1 MIDRLRKNAKL
12 SDNGSIAKPNYLALL
27 VVKVDSAVKTADSLN
42 ITNIS
47 VVMLAVFLLEFI
59 NVYAF

>member
-1 MIDRLRKNAKL
+1 MIDRLQKNAIL

-27 VVKVDSAVKTADSLN
+27 VVKVDSVVKTADSLN

-47 VVMLAVFLLEFI
+47 VFLLLEFI